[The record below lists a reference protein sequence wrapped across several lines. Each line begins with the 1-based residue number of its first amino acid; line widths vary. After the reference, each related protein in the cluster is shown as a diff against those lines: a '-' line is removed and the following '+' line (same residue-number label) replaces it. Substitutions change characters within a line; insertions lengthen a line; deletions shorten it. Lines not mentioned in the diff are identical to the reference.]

1 MFYVTVAAKFSTHA
15 KIKYTELKL
24 MDLLSLGLMCVKKIH
39 HFLSG
44 IKNMRT
50 KENWF
55 LFFYLT
61 VYVRTHLFAR
71 YYYYRGLFLCHPA
84 TACASGS
91 SITCA
96 QLLCTF

>member
-1 MFYVTVAAKFSTHA
+1 MSLSLQKLSTHA

-55 LFFYLT
+55 LFSTSRCTYERICLLVIMIT
-61 VYVRTHLFAR
+61 VDCSFATQR
-71 YYYYRGLFLCHPA
+71 RHAPQVQALLVLNY
-84 TACASGS
+84 CAR
-91 SITCA
+91 
-96 QLLCTF
+96 FK